1 MTSSSPSIPR
11 LLGFAAPALPLAGL
25 AMPLYLLLPTV
36 YAERSGLALV
46 GGLLLLAR
54 LWDAISDP
62 LIGWASDRYALFGR
76 RRKGWMAAGT
86 LILIPAIL
94 LLFDPPSQAGAVWMF
109 GWSLLL
115 YLGWTMVQVP
125 YAAFAAEAV
134 GSYHDRT
141 RIVAYREGA
150 VILGT
155 VLASALP
162 SLTATPGQA
171 LTWLGWGMAGLLV
184 PTILIACRSFPEPTP
199 SPKKPAAVGWRLLI
213 GNQPF
218 RVLILAYFLNG
229 IANGLPATLFF
240 LYVTHR
246 LAAAD
251 IAGPLLLLYFAAG
264 LFSVPLWLALSRRI
278 GKLRAWR
285 LGLLGACLAFAATPF
300 LDAGDTLTFAAVCL
314 TSGLALGADLML
326 PPALQADVV
335 EEDRRQVGA
344 SRAGLYFAL
353 WAMAT
358 KLALAL
364 AVGIAFPLLDLSG
377 FKTSDAASPTLML
390 ALLYGAAP
398 ILFKL
403 AALLCLSVYRLDDRV
418 RPLTGELPC
427 DPSPSSSPSSS
438 SWPGATR

>member
-1 MTSSSPSIPR
+1 MAPSSPSILR

-36 YAERSGLALV
+36 YAERSGLAIV
-46 GGLLLLAR
+46 GILLLVAR
-54 LWDAISDP
+54 LWDAITDP
-62 LIGWASDRYALFGR
+62 LIGWASDRYSLIVG
-76 RRKGWMAAGT
+76 RRKGWMAVGT
-86 LILIPAIL
+86 VILIPAIL
-94 LLFDPPSQAGAVWMF
+94 LLFDPPAQAGAGWMF

-134 GSYHDRT
+134 SSYHDRT

-150 VILGT
+150 VIVGT

-162 SLTATPGQA
+162 SVTGTPSQA
-171 LTWLGWGMAGLLV
+171 LAWLGWGMAALLV
-184 PTILIACRSFPEPTP
+184 PTMVIACRAFPEPALSQKRT
-199 SPKKPAAVGWRLLI
+199 AAGGWRLLI
-213 GNQPF
+213 ANQPF
-218 RVLILAYFLNG
+218 RALILAYFLNG

-240 LYVTHR
+240 LYVAHR
-246 LAAAD
+246 LKAPA

-264 LFSVPLWLALSRRI
+264 LLSVPVWLALSRRI

-300 LDAGDTLTFAAVCL
+300 LQAGDTLAFAAVCL
-314 TSGLALGADLML
+314 TSGLALGADLLL

-335 EEDRRQVGA
+335 EEDRLRVGT

-377 FKTSDAASPTLML
+377 FQASDAAASTLML
-390 ALLYGAAP
+390 ALLYGGAP

-403 AALLCLSVYRLDDRV
+403 AVLLCLSGYRLDDVARTI
-418 RPLTGELPC
+418 TGDLPC
-427 DPSPSSSPSSS
+427 DPSPSSSPLSSS
-438 SWPGATR
+438 LPGATR